1 MCNLSL
7 TESVREQAVQRNGII
22 RELAVKDQERSEKTG
37 LFMHAVFCP
46 RKQRSSDLFMCFHLV
61 LER

>member
-7 TESVREQAVQRNGII
+7 IESVREQAVQRNGIE
-22 RELAVKDQERSEKTG
+22 RELAVKDQERSEKTA

-46 RKQRSSDLFMCFHLV
+46 HKQR
-61 LER
+61 